1 MNRCRPSHRFA
12 DFRRYVATLAWL
24 MPLALLTCL
33 FSTTPLPADAL
44 PAAAPAP
51 ALPDALSL
59 DKKLIEEA
67 KHGSELMANLTELSD
82 GIGARLTGSAALK
95 KANEWAAEKMKGYGL
110 TDVHLEGWTIPVGW
124 QRGAAS
130 LRVVE
135 PEASQ
140 PMTVAA
146 MGWTASTPGKIT
158 GEVVVLTA
166 KNSTELAPY
175 QGKLK
180 GAIVLQGPP
189 TEMRPVTETAMYNPN
204 RRRGGQRAPEAK
216 PAAKSDA
223 KTEPKTEEAKEA
235 AKPDAKQGAK
245 PEAKAGD
252 KPGAKTEAGVP
263 PGADGQAEML
273 RTYQEMIAFRREL
286 REFLRTEG
294 AAVLL
299 MCSDKPHGLLNMT
312 GSWPG
317 NDRVSGADPVPSL
330 FVVHEHYSRLYR
342 LATRSGGGTTRAE
355 VEIHN
360 TITPGPIPVYNTVGE
375 IRGLEKPDEYVV
387 LGAHIDSWD
396 LAQGTTDNGTG
407 TCVVLEAARILSKG
421 GVRPKRT
428 IRFCLFSG
436 EEQGLHGSRA
446 FVKQHQAEMPK
457 TSMALVHDT
466 GTGKV
471 NGIGLQGRESVK
483 TILEPEFVSLKELG
497 CTDINLRSMPGSDH
511 MSFEAAAVPGFA
523 VQQDWDEYRFTHHS
537 QSDTLDKAKEPALIQ
552 GAQVLAVAALRVA
565 NLTNL
570 LPHDKPPRKSFW
582 DNDSKPAPKDGA
594 KDPKA
599 ASAAEPATKEPAGS
613 K

>member
-1 MNRCRPSHRFA
+1 
-12 DFRRYVATLAWL
+12 LGWL
-24 MPLALLTCL
+24 VPLALLTCL
-33 FSTTPLPADAL
+33 SSTTAVPADGL

-51 ALPDALSL
+51 AAPVTAVPEALTL
-59 DKKLIEEA
+59 DKKLIDEA
-67 KHGSELMANLTELSD
+67 KHGSELMKNLTDLSD
-82 GIGARLTGSAALK
+82 GIGARLTGTPALK
-95 KANEWAAEKMKGYGL
+95 KANEWAAEKMKSYGL

-124 QRGAAS
+124 QRGTAS

-135 PEASQ
+135 PEVSQ

-158 GEVVVLTA
+158 GPVVVLNA
-166 KNSTELAPY
+166 KNSAELAPY
-175 QGKLK
+175 KGKLK
-180 GAIVLQGPP
+180 GVIVLQGPP
-189 TEMRPVTETAMYNPN
+189 TEMRPVTDTTMFNPN
-204 RRRGGQRAPEAK
+204 RRRGGPRPPEPKPGAK
-216 PAAKSDA
+216 PDA
-223 KTEPKTEEAKEA
+223 KTEPKAEEAKEA
-235 AKPDAKQGAK
+235 AKT
-245 PEAKAGD
+245 EA
-252 KPGAKTEAGVP
+252 KPGAKTVAKPGDKPAAKTEGGTP
-263 PGADGQAEML
+263 PGGDGMAEMM
-273 RTYQEMIAFRREL
+273 RMYREMMAFRKEL

-294 AAVLL
+294 AAALL
-299 MCSDKPHGLLNMT
+299 MDSDKPHGLLNMT
-312 GSWPG
+312 GNWTG

-330 FVVHEHYSRLYR
+330 FVTHEHYSQLYR
-342 LATRSGGGTTRAE
+342 LATRPNGGTTRAE

-396 LAQGTTDNGTG
+396 LGQGTTDNGTG
-407 TCVVLEAARILSKG
+407 TCVVLEAARILSKS

-446 FVKQHQAEMPK
+446 FVKQHQSEMPK

-471 NGIGLQGRESVK
+471 TGLGLEGRESAK
-483 TILEPEFVSLKELG
+483 AMLEPELVSVKELG
-497 CTDINLRSMPGSDH
+497 CTDINLRSLPGSDH
-511 MSFEAAAVPGFA
+511 MSFESAGVPGFA
-523 VQQDWDEYRFTHHS
+523 VIQDWDEYRFTHHS

-552 GAQVLAVAALRVA
+552 GAQVLAVTALRVA
-565 NLTNL
+565 NLPQL

-594 KDPKA
+594 KEPKA
-599 ASAAEPATKEPAGS
+599 ADAKEPAAKEPAGS